1 LPIIPAN
8 GTELY
13 YVEAGSG
20 LPCLVMHGGLGV
32 DHTYLHPWL
41 DPLGDVLRLIYY
53 DHRGNG
59 RSGRPALE
67 TLTFDQ
73 FCADADTL
81 RSARGLD
88 RVAVMGS
95 SYGGFIALE
104 YALRYPERLS
114 HLILLGTAPA
124 FNYGPEIIANVRRK
138 GANAEMMAVFQTPN
152 AADDNEMRHALNLI
166 MPLYFHTFDPEH
178 HPRLYENII
187 VSGAAGARSNQLLS
201 GYDVTTRLGEIG
213 VPTLILAGRDDFICP
228 PSQAT
233 IMHANIDQAEL
244 VVFERSGHLP
254 YAEEPETFFAVIHD
268 WLARTRSK

>member
-81 RSARGLD
+81 RSALGLD

-104 YALRYPERLS
+104 YAVESLNPAWYSTRFQLRPGDHREC
-114 HLILLGTAPA
+114 AP
-124 FNYGPEIIANVRRK
+124 
-138 GANAEMMAVFQTPN
+138 
-152 AADDNEMRHALNLI
+152 
-166 MPLYFHTFDPEH
+166 
-178 HPRLYENII
+178 
-187 VSGAAGARSNQLLS
+187 
-201 GYDVTTRLGEIG
+201 
-213 VPTLILAGRDDFICP
+213 
-228 PSQAT
+228 
-233 IMHANIDQAEL
+233 
-244 VVFERSGHLP
+244 
-254 YAEEPETFFAVIHD
+254 
-268 WLARTRSK
+268 